1 MLSAYEK
8 ETIINYNQ
16 AEKIAHC
23 YTYDKALIR
32 RLDKLCEISSE
43 IIVKKTGD
51 GYKEY
56 TFPRKWIKVKFP
68 RQLSSEKRK
77 ELQDRARANFGHAS
91 ESRD

>member
-1 MLSAYEK
+1 MLSAYER

-16 AEKIAHC
+16 EEKVAYC
-23 YTYDKALIR
+23 FTYDKVLIR

-51 GYKEY
+51 GCKEY
-56 TFPRKWIKVKFP
+56 TFPRKWIKVKIP

-77 ELQDRARANFGHAS
+77 ELQDRARANFGHVS
-91 ESRD
+91 E